1 MDLTSRYVECYNRFC
16 RYLIDN
22 NIVDVDEDVLLL
34 LLQNN
39 LRESLGKCKMSS
51 TNKNVCRA
59 LIKSGKRI
67 GEECGKAIK
76 NDSEYCKV
84 HSKKEK
90 TEEKAV
96 VKLVLEEVVE
106 IPIR

>member
-34 LLQNN
+34 LLQND
-39 LRESLGKCKMSS
+39 LRESLGKCKMGS

-59 LIKSGKRI
+59 LIKTGQRK
-67 GEECGKAIK
+67 GEECGKIVKGTILLIVSLILKRKKLKKKQIK
-76 NDSEYCKV
+76 
-84 HSKKEK
+84 
-90 TEEKAV
+90 
-96 VKLVLEEVVE
+96 
-106 IPIR
+106 